1 MNAVNDSL
9 NRLTIS
15 LHMLRTAVDEC
26 DASRRLPVKV
36 PEPLDSIASE
46 ICGDADMVD
55 LEAAIHFMDRISA
68 QCRVRARHINKLT
81 KAIKEATK

>member
-26 DASRRLPVKV
+26 DASRCLPAKV

-55 LEAAIHFMDRISA
+55 IEAAIHFMDRISA

>member
-1 MNAVNDSL
+1 MSAVNDSL

-15 LHMLRTAVDEC
+15 LHMLRSAIDEC
-26 DASRRLPVKV
+26 DASRRLPANP
-36 PEPLDSIASE
+36 PEPLKSIAEE

-68 QCRVRARHINKLT
+68 QCRVRARHIEKLT
-81 KAIKEATK
+81 KAIKDANP